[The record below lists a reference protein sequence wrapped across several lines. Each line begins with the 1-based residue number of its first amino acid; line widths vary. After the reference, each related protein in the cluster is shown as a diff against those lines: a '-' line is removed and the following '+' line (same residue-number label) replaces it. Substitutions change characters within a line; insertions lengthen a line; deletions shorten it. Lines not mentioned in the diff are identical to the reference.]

1 MSTKEAKTTL
11 THQHLIHDNSHGPV
25 VTDICIAS
33 LHKHLRGNVVRG
45 ANSRVG
51 LRERERERDEIKQ
64 TIRDSNHSLYLCA
77 VSSKS
82 EQTSLTTEDQL

>member
-25 VTDICIAS
+25 VTDIRIAS

-51 LRERERERDEIKQ
+51 LRERERERE
-64 TIRDSNHSLYLCA
+64 REMR
-77 VSSKS
+77 SSKQLGTATTHS
-82 EQTSLTTEDQL
+82 ISALFLPSLSKLH